1 MPGIMERNQQKI
13 ELATLG
19 YSLKYIDDWPPK
31 TTLYRHRPGYNIEGD
46 LVWDIG
52 TSIHN
57 VPGNPDYVLSKSR
70 IGLFP
75 WPPSDTCKCQWCS
88 VQNSKKE
95 TKAVKAEVDPSVIT
109 IEV

>member
-13 ELATLG
+13 ELAAMG
-19 YSLKYIDDWPPK
+19 YSLKYIDEWPPK
-31 TTLYRHRPGYNIEGD
+31 TTLYRHKPGYNVSGVKIYD
-46 LVWDIG
+46 VG
-52 TSIHN
+52 TTTPN

-75 WPPSDTCKCQWCS
+75 WPPSATCTCKWCS
-88 VQNSKKE
+88 GQKAGNKTKE
-95 TKAVKAEVDPSVIT
+95 VKVEADPSVIT